1 MSSVTALKLSLLG
14 LFVASVLFV
23 HWRGRVRLPLVRQ
36 LFNHSALLAPL
47 NVLLY
52 LFSAVPAR
60 PYLDRRQ
67 FPELDRFREHWQTIR
82 EEALALRDQGRI
94 QAATGATDASFNS
107 FFKEGWTRFY
117 LCWYG
122 APLPSA
128 EQLCP
133 RTLALVQSLP
143 GIRAAM
149 FTRLPAGAKLN
160 PHRDPFAGSLR
171 YHLGL
176 VTPNDPRC
184 VIHVDGEPYVWH
196 DGEDVLFDETF
207 VHWAE
212 NASDQDRIIFFCDLE
227 RPLRP
232 RWLGRCNH
240 AIGSLLGAATR
251 SSNLP
256 GERLGAVNRI
266 YAGVDWLK
274 RQSRR
279 LKHWNRPLYK
289 TLKVTLILAL
299 LYGLFVA
306 GW

>member
-1 MSSVTALKLSLLG
+1 MSSLTAFKLGLLG
-14 LFVASVLFV
+14 VFLASVLFV
-23 HWRGRVRLPLVRQ
+23 HWRGRVRLPLLRQ
-36 LFNHSALLAPL
+36 LFNHSALLAPI
-47 NVLLY
+47 NALLY
-52 LFSAVPAR
+52 VFSAVPAR
-60 PYLDRRQ
+60 PYLDRRD
-67 FPELDRFREHWQTIR
+67 FPELDRFREHWR
-82 EEALALRDQGRI
+82 ELRDEALALRAQGHI
-94 QAATGATDASFNS
+94 QAAVGPTDASFNS

-117 LCWYG
+117 LTWYG

-128 EQLCP
+128 AQLCP

-143 GIRAAM
+143 SIRAAM

-176 VTPNDPRC
+176 STPNSERC
-184 VIHVDGEPYVWH
+184 RIHVDGDPYVWH

-212 NASDQDRIIFFCDLE
+212 NASDQDRIIFFCDVE
-227 RPLRP
+227 RPLTP
-232 RWLGRCNH
+232 RWLGHANR
-240 AIGSLLGAATR
+240 AIGRLLGAATQ

-256 GERLGAVNRI
+256 GERLGVVNRI
-266 YAGVDWLK
+266 YVGVDGLK

-289 TLKVTLILAL
+289 TLKVGLILAL
-299 LYGLFVA
+299 LYGLLI
-306 GW
+306 WH